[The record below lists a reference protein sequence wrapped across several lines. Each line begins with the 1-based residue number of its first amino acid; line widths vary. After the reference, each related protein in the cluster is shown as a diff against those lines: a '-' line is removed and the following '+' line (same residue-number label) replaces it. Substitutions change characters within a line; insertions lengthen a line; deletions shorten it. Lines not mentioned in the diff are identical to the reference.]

1 LKVPGFVSGHRTTD
15 VADFSKSDAPSGVGF
30 RLVIL
35 AVALFFPTLSP
46 AQTAPPSY
54 KAHCWACHGARGAGD
69 TMLGRN
75 MNLRPLGAPEA
86 QNRSDDELFAI
97 ISKGKNRMPRYDR
110 KLSKDQIHAL
120 VEYIRTLKQ

>member
-1 LKVPGFVSGHRTTD
+1 LKVPDFVSGHRTSD
-15 VADFSKSDAPSGVGF
+15 VANFSKSVAPSRAEF
-30 RLVIL
+30 SLT
-35 AVALFFPTLSP
+35 AVAVVVLLSTFSP

-75 MNLRPLGAPEA
+75 MNLRPLSSAEV
-86 QNRSDDELFAI
+86 QNQSDDQLFAI

-110 KLSKDQIHAL
+110 KLSRDQIHAL
-120 VEYIRTLKQ
+120 VEYIRSLKQ